1 MCSTRPPEHIQAAVT
16 EAIKFGATFSW
27 EVSNGNHIKGIVTL
41 AGKSR
46 AVFFSKTPSDCNA
59 KWDAKRNVRYA
70 LKAIGGM

>member
-1 MCSTRPPEHIQAAVT
+1 MCRAPEHIQAAIS
-16 EAIKFGATFSW
+16 EAVKFGAVFVW
-27 EVSNGNHIKGIVTL
+27 EVSNANHIKGIVTL